1 MMGVAGRNGRLQQGR
16 AVLRMAAAVALLAPL
31 AGCATKQDV
40 KLLRAEVVSMQERQ
54 DSLFRVMQQ
63 QNRMLLDTV
72 RSSFNLQQNVRG
84 DLGHQI
90 TQLNQNLARIEAL
103 VGQQAQ
109 QGADLRAVIDQL
121 LTAAPRNGFGGGAA
135 AGVSAEDARTY
146 YELGMQKLAEGSYAS
161 ARIGFEGLLREFPAD
176 PLAADAQFQIA
187 ESYQLE
193 GNRDRAISE
202 HEKVP
207 QQWPDSPRA
216 PLSLFRA
223 GVIAQESGNNN
234 RAREFFQ
241 RVVGRYP
248 QSDERRQAEA
258 RLRQLR

>member
-1 MMGVAGRNGRLQQGR
+1 MVQPGRTVLR
-16 AVLRMAAAVALLAPL
+16 AVATAGLLLPL

-40 KLLRAEVVSMQERQ
+40 RLMRAEMVNMQERQ

-109 QGADLRAVIDQL
+109 QGADLRTVIDAML
-121 LTAAPRNGFGGGAA
+121 AGPRPGGAGA

-161 ARIGFEGLLREFPAD
+161 ARIGFEGLLRDFPND
-176 PLAADAQFQIA
+176 VLAPDAQFQIA

-202 HEKVP
+202 HEKIP

-234 RAREFFQ
+234 RAREYFQ

>member
-1 MMGVAGRNGRLQQGR
+1 MQRAAGGSRGPQRGRTVRRTVATVG
-16 AVLRMAAAVALLAPL
+16 LLLPL

-40 KLLRAEVVSMQERQ
+40 KLLQAEMVVMQVRQ

-103 VGQQAQ
+103 VGQQTQ

-121 LTAAPRNGFGGGAA
+121 LMAGPRLGTPGAGGT
-135 AGVSAEDARTY
+135 GVSAEDARTY
-146 YELGMQKLAEGSYAS
+146 YELGMQKLGEGSYAS
-161 ARIGFEGLLREFPAD
+161 ARIGFEGLLRDYPAD
-176 PLAADAQFQIA
+176 PLAPDAQFQIA

-216 PLSLFRA
+216 PQALFRA
-223 GVIAQESGNNN
+223 GVIAAESGNNN
-234 RAREFFQ
+234 RAREYFQ
-241 RVVGRYP
+241 QVVGRYP